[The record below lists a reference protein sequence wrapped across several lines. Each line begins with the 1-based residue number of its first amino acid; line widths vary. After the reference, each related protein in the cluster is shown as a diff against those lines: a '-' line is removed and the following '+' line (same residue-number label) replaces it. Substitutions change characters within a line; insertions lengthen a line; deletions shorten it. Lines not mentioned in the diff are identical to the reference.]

1 MRPLRSIL
9 ALLSLPAAVALAQQS
24 GAADYALGGSSVMW
38 APGPASLFL
47 NPAELARLRQ
57 SDFGFNAGKF
67 TKLSSFSSSV
77 FLPSAGTFGGGV
89 SLSDSSSQYSV
100 GYALPIGRFHSL
112 GLGLTGFR
120 KTEESIGFSFG
131 TSFHFPDDVENSGIH
146 FGGSII
152 GLSENTSSSFFSINL
167 GVAYWAVKE
176 EIRVQAAYQHTAVK
190 NYALVGA
197 EAVVLP
203 WISVQ
208 LGTRSFKE
216 ISGGFS
222 FRFNYGSVD
231 IAAGKPGMVLSVRA
245 ALSSPASE
253 VRNNYIELGQE
264 AADGERFTEALGY
277 YRKAVDY
284 DPHSAQATAA
294 ADTLETALRVQTDTV
309 LTRAAA
315 LMAKK
320 DFVEAT
326 KAYSRILRMDPDNE
340 IARENLN
347 SVQPTMRSYID
358 QLIVSGDSLRDR
370 KELDRARRSYEQAQE
385 LDPEN
390 DSLSARIASL
400 QTIAREGVRSLLS
413 RAKNQL
419 DRNQL
424 DDAQRNYERVLAS
437 EPRNSQARQGLE
449 SVKVRRRDL
458 EVERGKGLFALE
470 NYMEALTVFLDVL
483 KQDERHR
490 EARSYVDRTRQIL
503 QPMVDNYFRT
513 GLQHY
518 TRENYK
524 AALEEWDKGLLI
536 SPDHQGT
543 LEYKKRAEEK
553 LKALE
558 RLK

>member
-1 MRPLRSIL
+1 
-9 ALLSLPAAVALAQQS
+9 
-24 GAADYALGGSSVMW
+24 
-38 APGPASLFL
+38 
-47 NPAELARLRQ
+47 
-57 SDFGFNAGKF
+57 
-67 TKLSSFSSSV
+67 
-77 FLPSAGTFGGGV
+77 
-89 SLSDSSSQYSV
+89 
-100 GYALPIGRFHSL
+100 
-112 GLGLTGFR
+112 
-120 KTEESIGFSFG
+120 
-131 TSFHFPDDVENSGIH
+131 
-146 FGGSII
+146 
-152 GLSENTSSSFFSINL
+152 
-167 GVAYWAVKE
+167 
-176 EIRVQAAYQHTAVK
+176 
-190 NYALVGA
+190 
-197 EAVVLP
+197 
-203 WISVQ
+203 
-208 LGTRSFKE
+208 
-216 ISGGFS
+216 
-222 FRFNYGSVD
+222 
-231 IAAGKPGMVLSVRA
+231 
-245 ALSSPASE
+245 
-253 VRNNYIELGQE
+253 
-264 AADGERFTEALGY
+264 
-277 YRKAVDY
+277 
-284 DPHSAQATAA
+284 
-294 ADTLETALRVQTDTV
+294 
-309 LTRAAA
+309 
-315 LMAKK
+315 
-320 DFVEAT
+320 
-326 KAYSRILRMDPDNE
+326 MDPDNE

-400 QTIAREGVRSLLS
+400 QTIARDGVRSLLS

-419 DRNQL
+419 ERNQL